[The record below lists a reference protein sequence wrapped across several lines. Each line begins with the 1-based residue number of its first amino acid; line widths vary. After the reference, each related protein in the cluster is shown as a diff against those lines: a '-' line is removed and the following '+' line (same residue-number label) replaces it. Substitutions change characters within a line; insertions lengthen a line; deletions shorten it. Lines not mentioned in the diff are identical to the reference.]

1 MNVRTKEENTIE
13 TIKLLNPVMFLN
25 DEHISEDN
33 QDIINDLLNYRKCL
47 CMLPRRYGNDGKT
60 PEERLLEQI
69 FHEPREEAYA
79 TTTCFYRYVKNRRSG
94 DQNGVWVKSS
104 INPLDSS
111 YIAINPEDLE

>member
-1 MNVRTKEENTIE
+1 MKTIIEHLTPFAERIPPEGTDLFVCEEKDTE
-13 TIKLLNPVMFLN
+13 
-25 DEHISEDN
+25 
-33 QDIINDLLNYRKCL
+33 
-47 CMLPRRYGNDGKT
+47 RRYGIMRFFRKGTLLPGSCCGGKT

-94 DQNGVWVKSS
+94 DQDGVWVKSS

>member
-1 MNVRTKEENTIE
+1 MTNILEHLTPFTKQEPPEDIDLFVCEETDTERRYGIMRYF
-13 TIKLLNPVMFLN
+13 KKG
-25 DEHISEDN
+25 S
-33 QDIINDLLNYRKCL
+33 
-47 CMLPRRYGNDGKT
+47 MLPRHYGNDGKT

-94 DQNGVWVKSS
+94 DQDGVWVKSS